1 MKALN
6 TLLLFVAVLITSN
19 ALAQTEV
26 FVTKNGKSY
35 HKKECRLLP
44 IVHIK
49 TTIKK
54 AKGKAYVPCKV
65 CVPKGKG
72 NKSKVL
78 TKKNT
83 KKISKKKRT
92 SAKKKSTSRCT
103 ATTQKGAQCKRRTKN
118 TSGKCWQHH

>member
-54 AKGKAYVPCKV
+54 PKEKHMYHVKFVYQKEKEIKAKF
-65 CVPKGKG
+65 
-72 NKSKVL
+72 
-78 TKKNT
+78 
-83 KKISKKKRT
+83 
-92 SAKKKSTSRCT
+92 
-103 ATTQKGAQCKRRTKN
+103 
-118 TSGKCWQHH
+118 